1 MGGIPKTAMNLAAF
15 PIKTMDISVLRQ
27 IIQGGLD
34 KMTEAE
40 VVLIGGHSIE
50 DSELKYGLSVT
61 GFIHPARVLTKKSI
75 RPGDRLILTKPL
87 GTGIVNTAIKG
98 GLASSSVIES
108 TIRLMS
114 TLNRRALTKI
124 GNFGKKW

>member
-1 MGGIPKTAMNLAAF
+1 MGGIPKTAMNLVAF

-34 KMTEAE
+34 KMTEVG